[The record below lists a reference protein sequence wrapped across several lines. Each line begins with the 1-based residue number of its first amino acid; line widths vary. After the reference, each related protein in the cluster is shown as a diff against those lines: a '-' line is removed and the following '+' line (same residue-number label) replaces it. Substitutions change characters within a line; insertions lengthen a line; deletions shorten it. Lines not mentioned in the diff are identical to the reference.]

1 MGKVVAPL
9 CAHKWG
15 ATLVSQKPFVDLD
28 SFYRESKSKREREKA
43 TDGAVLV
50 YPFLVWAVWLVIS
63 LSAAEMGWPSSWQ
76 GPQQTLEVV
85 VRLSKEGHSALSF
98 ESYLIDLG
106 ID

>member
-28 SFYRESKSKREREKA
+28 SFYRESKSEREREKA

-50 YPFLVWAVWLVIS
+50 YPFLVWAV
-63 LSAAEMGWPSSWQ
+63 
-76 GPQQTLEVV
+76 
-85 VRLSKEGHSALSF
+85 
-98 ESYLIDLG
+98 
-106 ID
+106 